1 MELRVLILENV
12 ALTLMDLTLIISNI
26 DGESLK
32 RLGIS
37 GIKVDTA
44 DCAAEAYALLE
55 RAASAR
61 HPYDVLIL
69 DLGVTYGKVARDESR
84 DGTDED
90 EDDVLLVNKPE
101 IGMDVLRHVKRTG
114 TAKEVIVYS
123 GYSYYEYVATA
134 FRLGV
139 VDFIAKDKNEENED
153 SIEDVET
160 LQKAVLAAW
169 ERVLAKENARALEER
184 FKTLVPYSE
193 QVLTYQFGRHFSRLI
208 QSVSHE
214 VEAMKTSLADRLGL
228 DADADADDPLIWH
241 LVTIQRS
248 VQDAKREWSTL
259 PQARPG
265 EEDGEVLR
273 EVVVEDELNR
283 IVADVLPSLTLKHAN
298 AETPHAGQTRVL
310 SFAQDVSTILREI
323 IVGGLG
329 EADGLSAPN
338 SPELSDSGRSDQT
351 EDWGVSMRVQVNAA
365 DRKAEVRFEDNLR
378 PIDPL
383 TAESI
388 NKGLD
393 AALDG
398 SFGRV
403 WGLTV
408 AQHAALRGGGRLVI
422 EPMREGNVISYFVPL
437 KY

>member
-12 ALTLMDLTLIISNI
+12 ALTLMGLTQIIKSI
-26 DGESLK
+26 ETESLK

-37 GIKVDTA
+37 DINVDTA
-44 DCAAEAYALLE
+44 DCAAEAYAHLE

-61 HPYDVLIL
+61 RPYDVLIL
-69 DLGVTYGKVARDESR
+69 DLGVTYGKVTWDKQRRGAEEEE
-84 DGTDED
+84 ED
-90 EDDVLLVNKPE
+90 LLLVNKPE
-101 IGMDVLRHVKRTG
+101 IGMDVLRHVKRTR

-123 GYSYYEYVATA
+123 GYSYYEYVAPA

-139 VDFIAKDKNEENED
+139 VDFIAKDKDEE
-153 SIEDVET
+153 SIEDAET

-169 ERVLAKENARALEER
+169 ERVLARESERMLEER

-193 QVLTYQFGRHFSRLI
+193 QVLTYQFGKHFSRLI

-228 DADADADDPLIWH
+228 DAEADSHDPILWH

-248 VQDAKREWSTL
+248 VQDAKREWSAL
-259 PQARPG
+259 PQARTG
-265 EEDGEVLR
+265 EPKDETLN

-283 IVADVLPSLTLKHAN
+283 IVADVLPSLTLKHTN

-310 SFAQDVSTILREI
+310 SFAQDVPTILREI

-329 EADGLSAPN
+329 EVGEQGGADSAEPREAGG
-338 SPELSDSGRSDQT
+338 SESAEGWGGRL
-351 EDWGVSMRVQVNAA
+351 RVNVRSVAE
-365 DRKAEVRFEDNLR
+365 KAEVRFEDNLR
-378 PIDPL
+378 PIDPGA
-383 TAESI
+383 AESI
-388 NKGLD
+388 NRGLD
-393 AALDG
+393 VALDG
-398 SFGRV
+398 NLGRV
-403 WGLTV
+403 WGLSV
-408 AQHAALRGGGRLVI
+408 AQHAALRGGGRLVV
-422 EPMREGNVISYFVPL
+422 EPLHEGNVISYFVPL